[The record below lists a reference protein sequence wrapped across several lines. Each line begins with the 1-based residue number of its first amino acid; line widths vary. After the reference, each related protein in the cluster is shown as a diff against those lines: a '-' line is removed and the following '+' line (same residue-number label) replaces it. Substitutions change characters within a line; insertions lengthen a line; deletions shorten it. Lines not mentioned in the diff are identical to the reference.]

1 MSQSKSEERASECD
15 RLFPVVGIGASAGGL
30 EAFKQLLRHL
40 SADTGMAYVLIQHL
54 APDQKSLLSDI
65 LSRETQMPVT
75 EVRDNMAL
83 EPNCIYVIPPNT
95 RMILSEGVLHLSP
108 RERIQG
114 KYLPVDVFFSSLATE
129 RKSKAI
135 AIILSGTDGDGAV
148 GLEEVKAAGGITF
161 AQCEAT
167 AEFQGMPNTAAA
179 TGQVDFILPPQAIA
193 EELVKISRHPY
204 VAPQTL
210 ATEKSGEEETLA
222 EIFRLLRNV
231 TGVDFTYYKRNTVR
245 RRIERRM
252 LLYKLEEQAD
262 YVRYLRDHPDEVQ
275 ALYQDLL
282 IIVTQFFRDEPAFD
296 ALKELVFPRIVS
308 GKTDSPIRIWIPGC
322 ATGEEVYSIAICL
335 LEFLAEQTLK
345 PAIQIFGTDLSE
357 TAIEIA
363 RTGIYQPNRL
373 AGISPQ
379 RLRRFFIQ
387 MEGGYQISK
396 RIREMCIFARHD
408 LGSDPPFSSLDL
420 ISCRNVLIYFAP
432 PLQKRVLPLFHYS
445 LNPRGFLM
453 LGSSESVGDA
463 SDLFAEVNEKFRIYA
478 RTQAPIRLSF
488 DLSLGNSPLA
498 VADLDEDIE
507 RESQDP
513 VRVQELAERI
523 VLDRYAPVG
532 VLCTERLEIL
542 QFRGDTSAYLR
553 PAPGEPSFN
562 LLKMVRP
569 SLLPELRAIIHQA
582 KRQDSSTSKAGFRVA
597 ESNQLMT
604 VEIEA
609 IPFRVPPAQER
620 YWLISFKSSS
630 TLAVEKVASDR
641 SNAEEQTDA
650 ESEIERLR
658 QELTDS
664 QAYLQAT
671 MEEQEATN
679 QRLAAANEEILSSN
693 EELQS
698 TNEELQTAKEEI
710 QAANEE
716 LRTTN
721 DELQH
726 RNLEVRHSSDD
737 LLNLLRSVELPIL
750 MLQEDLR
757 IRRFTPAAGGIFNL
771 IASDVGRMFS
781 DIRPNI
787 DIPDLE
793 SLIRE
798 AIDTPTVLER
808 EVRDRAGR
816 WYSLSIRPYKT
827 TENQIDGAVL
837 SLIDIDNL
845 KRNAE
850 RLRASRDYAEA
861 IVETVRQPLIVLDE
875 ELRVKTANRSF
886 YQMFQVSPAQTERQP
901 FFELGNGQWNIPR
914 LRQLL
919 EEILSENNQFQ
930 DFEVEHEFEQ
940 IGTKILLL
948 NARELAFAEEGRSIL
963 LAIEDITQRQQLEA
977 ERTQL
982 LVEQI
987 ARTEAEE
994 ANASKDQFISILSHE
1009 LRTPLNSISGW
1020 TQLLLQSNFD
1030 ESTTTR
1036 GLETID
1042 RNARLQSQMIEDLL
1056 DISRIIR
1063 GELRLEFR
1071 PFSVTSAVEAALET
1085 VRPTAERKEIQLRSS
1100 LAPCQAGV
1108 SGDYNRMQQVICN
1121 LLSNAIKFTPEGGR
1135 IEIRL
1140 TCSTD
1145 QAQIQVIDT
1154 GRGINPDFLPHI
1166 FERFRQSDST
1176 SIRKHGGLGLGLA
1189 IVRELVELHRGT
1201 VTAQSPGEGRG
1212 ATFTV
1217 RLPLATT
1224 PLETSID
1231 PEASPPVSDFTDI
1244 KILVIE
1250 DNDDARGLLTL
1261 WLETENANVTAV
1273 ASAKAA
1279 LEALNQSLPDI
1290 ILSDVSMPEV
1300 DGYTLIRQIRALPPE
1315 RGGQIPAIALTGYA
1329 EETARQQ
1336 TMTAGFQRH
1345 ITKPFKL
1352 EELTEAIASLVAGR
1366 DIESVRTD
1374 S

>member
-1 MSQSKSEERASECD
+1 MSESQSEERSND
-15 RLFPVVGIGASAGGL
+15 DNKFPVVGIGASAGGL
-30 EAFKQLLRHL
+30 EAFTQLLRHL
-40 SADTGMAYVLIQHL
+40 SVDTGMAFVLIQHL
-54 APDQKSLLSDI
+54 APNHESLLSEI
-65 LSRETQMPVT
+65 LTRATQMPVT

-95 RMILSEGVLHLSP
+95 KMILSEGVLQLTP
-108 RERIQG
+108 REKIQG
-114 KYLPVDVFFSSLATE
+114 KYMPVDVFFSSLAAE
-129 RKSKAI
+129 RKSQAI
-135 AIILSGTDGDGAV
+135 AVVLSGTDGDGAA
-148 GLEEVKAAGGITF
+148 GIEEVKAAGGITF

-167 AEFQGMPNTAAA
+167 AEFEGMPNTAAA

-193 EELVKISRHPY
+193 EELFKISRHPY
-204 VAPQTL
+204 VSPQTL
-210 ATEKSGEEETLA
+210 ATKKSGEEETLA
-222 EIFRLLRNV
+222 EIFRLLKNV
-231 TGVDFTYYKRNTVR
+231 IGVDFTHYKRNTVR
-245 RRIERRM
+245 RRIGRRM

-275 ALYQDLL
+275 ALYRDLL
-282 IIVTQFFRDEPAFD
+282 IIVTQFFRDESAFD
-296 ALKELVFPRIVS
+296 ALKELVFPRIAS
-308 GKTDSPIRIWIPGC
+308 GESDSPIRIWIPGC

-357 TAIEIA
+357 TAIEKA

-373 AGISPQ
+373 AGVSPQ

-408 LGSDPPFSSLDL
+408 LCSDPPFSSLDL
-420 ISCRNVLIYFAP
+420 ISCRNVLIYFAS

-445 LNPRGFLM
+445 LNPTGFLL

-463 SDLFAEVNEKFRIYA
+463 SDLFAELNNKFRIYA
-478 RTQAPIRLSF
+478 RTQAPSRLSF
-488 DLSLGNSPLA
+488 DRGFGKYPLA
-498 VADLDEDIE
+498 VADLNNNIN
-507 RESQDP
+507 RESQGS
-513 VRVQELAERI
+513 VRVQERAERI

-569 SLLPELRAIIHQA
+569 SLLPELRAIIHLA
-582 KRQDSSTSKAGFRVA
+582 KRQDSLTSKAGLRIA
-597 ESNQLMT
+597 ESNEPLT

-609 IPFRVPPAQER
+609 IPFRVPPARER
-620 YWLISFKSSS
+620 YWLISFKPSSAP
-630 TLAVEKVASDR
+630 AVEIAGDR
-641 SNAEEQTDA
+641 SNGETDA
-650 ESEIERLR
+650 ESEIRQLQ

-671 MEEQEATN
+671 MEKQESTN

-726 RNLEVRHSSDD
+726 RNIEARQSSDD
-737 LLNLLRSVELPIL
+737 LLNLLRSVELPVL
-750 MLQEDLR
+750 MLQNDLS
-757 IRRFTPAAGGIFNL
+757 IRRFTPAAQKIFNL

-798 AIDTPTVLER
+798 AIDTPTILER
-808 EVRDRAGR
+808 EVQDRVGR

-845 KRNAE
+845 KRNSE

-861 IVETVRQPLIVLDE
+861 IVETVRQPLVVLDR
-875 ELRVKTANRSF
+875 ELRVKTANHSF
-886 YQMFQVSPAQTERQP
+886 YQMFQVSSAQIERQP

-919 EEILSENNQFQ
+919 EEILPQNNQFQ

-940 IGTKILLL
+940 IGAKTLLL

-963 LAIEDITQRQQLEA
+963 LAIEDISQRQQLEA

-982 LVEQI
+982 MVEQI
-987 ARTEAEE
+987 ARTEAEA

-1020 TQLLLQSNFD
+1020 SQILRQSNLD
-1030 ESTTTR
+1030 EETATR
-1036 GLETID
+1036 GLETIE
-1042 RNARLQSQMIEDLL
+1042 RNARLQSQLIDDLL

-1071 PFSVTSAVEAALET
+1071 PFSLTSVIEAALET
-1085 VRPTAERKEIQLRSS
+1085 VRPTAEQKEIQLESN
-1100 LAPCQAGV
+1100 LAPCPARV
-1108 SGDYNRMQQVICN
+1108 SGDPTRIEQIICN
-1121 LLSNAIKFTPEGGR
+1121 LLSNAIKFTPQGGR
-1135 IEIRL
+1135 VEIHL
-1140 TCSTD
+1140 TCTAD
-1145 QAQIQVIDT
+1145 HAQIQTIDT
-1154 GRGINPDFLPHI
+1154 GQGISPDFLPHI
-1166 FERFRQSDST
+1166 FERFRQSDSAST
-1176 SIRKHGGLGLGLA
+1176 RKQDGLGLGLA

-1217 RLPLATT
+1217 RLPLSTT
-1224 PLETSID
+1224 PLKTSQS
-1231 PEASPPVSDFTDI
+1231 PEASPPTSDLTDI
-1244 KILVIE
+1244 KILLVE
-1250 DNDDARGLLTL
+1250 DNDDARGVLTL
-1261 WLETENANVTAV
+1261 LLEQNNASVTAV
-1273 ASAKAA
+1273 ASAQAA
-1279 LEALNQSLPDI
+1279 LEALNQSQPDI
-1290 ILSDVSMPEV
+1290 ILSDISMPEV

-1315 RGGQIPAIALTGYA
+1315 QGGQIPAIALTAHA
-1329 EETARQQ
+1329 EETDRQRAI
-1336 TMTAGFQRH
+1336 TAGFQRH
-1345 ITKPFKL
+1345 IAKPVKSD
-1352 EELTEAIASLVAGR
+1352 ELFEAIASLVARR
-1366 DIESVRTD
+1366 DNS
-1374 S
+1374 

>member
-1 MSQSKSEERASECD
+1 M
-15 RLFPVVGIGASAGGL
+15 FPVVGIGASAGGL
-30 EAFKQLLRHL
+30 EAFTQLLRHL
-40 SADTGMAYVLIQHL
+40 SVDTGMAFVLIQHL
-54 APDQKSLLSDI
+54 TPDRESMLSEI
-65 LSRETQMPVT
+65 LTRETQMPVT

-95 RMILSEGVLHLSP
+95 KMILSEGLLRLSP
-108 RERIQG
+108 RENIQG
-114 KYLPVDVFFSSLATE
+114 KYMPVDAFFSSLAAE
-129 RKSKAI
+129 RQSKAI
-135 AIILSGTDGDGAV
+135 AIVLSGTDGDGAV

-167 AEFQGMPNTAAA
+167 AEFQGMPNTAVA

-193 EELVKISRHPY
+193 EELEKISRHPY
-204 VAPQTL
+204 VARQTS
-210 ATEKSGEEETLA
+210 ATEKSGEESTLA
-222 EIFRLLRNV
+222 EIFGLLRNA
-231 TGVDFTYYKRNTVR
+231 TGVNFTHYKRSTVR

-262 YVRYLRDHPDEVQ
+262 YVRYLQNHPDEVQ
-275 ALYQDLL
+275 ALYRDLL
-282 IIVTQFFRDEPAFD
+282 IVVTQFFRDESTFN
-296 ALKELVFPRIVS
+296 ALKELVFPRIAS
-308 GKTDSPIRIWIPGC
+308 GKSDSPIRIWIPGC

-335 LEFLAEQTLK
+335 LEFLAEQTFK
-345 PAIQIFGTDLSE
+345 PTIQIFGTDLSE

-363 RTGIYQPNRL
+363 RMGIYPPNRL

-396 RIREMCIFARHD
+396 RIREMCVFARHD

-445 LNPRGFLM
+445 LKPTGFLL

-463 SDLFAEVNEKFRIYA
+463 SDLFAEANEKFRIYA

-488 DLSLGNSPLA
+488 DMSLGSYPLS
-498 VADLDEDIE
+498 VADLDEDVNQ
-507 RESQDP
+507 ESQNP
-513 VRVQELAERI
+513 VRVQKLAERI
-523 VLDRYAPVG
+523 ILDRYAPVG

-569 SLLPELRAIIHQA
+569 NLLTELRAIIHQA
-582 KRQDSSTSKAGFRVA
+582 KRQDSSTSKAGLRVA
-597 ESNQLMT
+597 QSNQQET
-604 VEIEA
+604 VEIEV

-726 RNLEVRHSSDD
+726 RNLEARHSSDD

-750 MLQEDLR
+750 MLQDDLR
-757 IRRFTPAAGGIFNL
+757 IRRFTPAAQRIFNL
-771 IASDVGRMFS
+771 IASDVGRLLS
-781 DIRPNI
+781 DIRSNI
-787 DIPDLE
+787 NIPDLE

-808 EVRDRAGR
+808 EVRDEAGR
-816 WYSLSIRPYKT
+816 WYFLNIRPYKT

-837 SLIDIDNL
+837 SLINIDNL

-886 YQMFQVSPAQTERQP
+886 YQMFQVSSAQTERQP
-901 FFELGNGQWNIPR
+901 FFELGNGQWNIPH

-919 EEILSENNQFQ
+919 EEILLENNQFQ
-930 DFEVEHEFEQ
+930 DFEVEHEFEE
-940 IGTKILLL
+940 IGAKTLLL

-987 ARTEAEE
+987 ARSEAEA

-1009 LRTPLNSISGW
+1009 LRTPINSISGW
-1020 TQLLLQSNFD
+1020 TQILLQRNPD
-1030 ESTTTR
+1030 EETMTR
-1036 GLETID
+1036 GLNIIE
-1042 RNARLQSQMIEDLL
+1042 RNASLQSQLIEDLL

-1071 PFSVTSAVEAALET
+1071 PFSLTSAIEAALET
-1085 VRPTAERKEIQLRSS
+1085 VRPTADRKEIQLESS
-1100 LAPCQAGV
+1100 LAPCPTKV
-1108 SGDYNRMQQVICN
+1108 SGDYNRMQQIICN
-1121 LLSNAIKFTPEGGR
+1121 LLANAIKFTPEGGR
-1135 IEIRL
+1135 VEIHL
-1140 TCSTD
+1140 TCSTSH
-1145 QAQIQVIDT
+1145 AQIQVIDT
-1154 GRGINPDFLPHI
+1154 GRGISPDFLPNI
-1166 FERFRQSDST
+1166 FERFRQSDSS
-1176 SIRKHGGLGLGLA
+1176 SIRKQGGLGLGLA

-1201 VTAQSPGEGRG
+1201 VTAQSPGVGQG

-1217 RLPLATT
+1217 RLPLTTT

-1231 PEASPPVSDFTDI
+1231 PEPSQSASDLTDI
-1244 KILVIE
+1244 KILVVE
-1250 DNDDARGLLTL
+1250 DSDDARELMTLL
-1261 WLETENANVTAV
+1261 LEQYNANVTAV
-1273 ASAKAA
+1273 ASAQAA

-1290 ILSDVSMPEV
+1290 IVSDVSMPEV

-1315 RGGQIPAIALTGYA
+1315 RGGQIPAIALTAYA
-1329 EETARQQ
+1329 EESDRQQ
-1336 TMTAGFQRH
+1336 AIAAGYQRH
-1345 ITKPFKL
+1345 VAKPVKL
-1352 EELTEAIASLVAGR
+1352 DELIKAIASLVVRR
-1366 DIESVRTD
+1366 DNT
-1374 S
+1374 

>member
-1 MSQSKSEERASECD
+1 MPESQSQEPSRNI
-15 RLFPVVGIGASAGGL
+15 FPVVGVGASAGGL
-30 EAFKQLLRHL
+30 DAFRELLRHL
-40 SADTGMAYVLIQHL
+40 PADTGMAFVLIQHL
-54 APDQKSLLSDI
+54 AANRESLLSEI
-65 LSRETQMPVT
+65 LGRETEMPVT
-75 EVRDNMAL
+75 QVRDNMTL
-83 EPNCIYVIPPNT
+83 EPNCVYVIAPNT
-95 RMILSEGVLHLSP
+95 EMSLAEGVLKLTP
-108 RERIQG
+108 RKSIPG
-114 KYLPVDVFFSSLATE
+114 KYMPADLFFTSLAAE
-129 RKSKAI
+129 RKSQAI
-135 AIILSGTDGDGAV
+135 AIVLSGTDGDGAV

-167 AEFQGMPNTAAA
+167 AEFNGMPNTAAA

-193 EELVKISRHPY
+193 EELIKISRHPY
-204 VAPQTL
+204 VARQTS
-210 ATEKSGEEETLA
+210 ATVKSGEDETLA
-222 EIFRLLRNV
+222 DIFVLLKNA
-231 TGVDFTYYKRNTVR
+231 TGVNFTHYKRSTVR

-252 LLYKLEEQAD
+252 LLYKLEERSD
-262 YVRYLRDHPDEVQ
+262 YVRYLQDHPDEVQ
-275 ALYQDLL
+275 ALYLDLL
-282 IIVTQFFRDEPAFD
+282 IIVTQFFRDEPAFE
-296 ALKELVFPRIVS
+296 ALKELVFPQIVA
-308 GKTDSPIRIWIPGC
+308 GKSFESPIRIWIPGC

-345 PAIQIFGTDLSE
+345 PALQIFGTDLSE
-357 TAIEIA
+357 SAIEKA

-373 AGISPQ
+373 AGLSPQ
-379 RLRRFFIQ
+379 RLRRFFVQ
-387 MEGGYQISK
+387 MEGGYQINK

-478 RTQAPIRLSF
+478 RTQAPSRLSY
-488 DLSLGNSPLA
+488 DLSLGNYPLA
-498 VADLDEDIE
+498 VADLDNINQ
-507 RESQDP
+507 ESQGS
-513 VRVQELAERI
+513 VRVQERAERI
-523 VLDRYAPVG
+523 VLERYAPVG

-609 IPFRVPPAQER
+609 IPFRVPPARER
-620 YWLISFKSSS
+620 YWLISFKPSSAPAIE
-630 TLAVEKVASDR
+630 TEVVGDR
-641 SNAEEQTDA
+641 SNGEQTDA
-650 ESEIERLR
+650 ESEIRRLR

-671 MEEQEATN
+671 MEEQESTN

-721 DELQH
+721 DEIQH
-726 RNLEVRHSSDD
+726 RNLEARQSNDD

-750 MLQEDLR
+750 MLQDDLR
-757 IRRFTPAAGGIFNL
+757 IRRFTPAAQRIFNL
-771 IASDVGRMFS
+771 IGSDVGRLFS
-781 DIRPNI
+781 DIRSNI
-787 DIPDLE
+787 NIPDLE

-808 EVRDRAGR
+808 EVRDEAGR

-850 RLRASRDYAEA
+850 QLRASRDYAEA

-886 YQMFQVSPAQTERQP
+886 YQMFRVSPAQTERQP
-901 FFELGNGQWNIPR
+901 FFELGNGQWNIPH

-919 EEILSENNQFQ
+919 EEMLPNNNQFQ
-930 DFEVEHEFEQ
+930 DFEVVEHEFEN
-940 IGTKILLL
+940 IGAKTLLL

-963 LAIEDITQRQQLEA
+963 LAIEDMTQRQQLEA

-987 ARTEAEE
+987 ARTEAEA
-994 ANASKDQFISILSHE
+994 ANASKDQFISLLSHE
-1009 LRTPLNSISGW
+1009 LRTPINSISGW
-1020 TQLLLQSNFD
+1020 SQILLQSNFD
-1030 ESTTTR
+1030 EETITR
-1036 GLETID
+1036 GLETIE

-1056 DISRIIR
+1056 DISRIVR

-1071 PFSVTSAVEAALET
+1071 PFSLTSVIEAVLET
-1085 VRPTAERKEIQLRSS
+1085 VRPAAEQKEIQLRSS

-1108 SGDYNRMQQVICN
+1108 YGD
-1121 LLSNAIKFTPEGGR
+1121 
-1135 IEIRL
+1135 
-1140 TCSTD
+1140 
-1145 QAQIQVIDT
+1145 
-1154 GRGINPDFLPHI
+1154 
-1166 FERFRQSDST
+1166 
-1176 SIRKHGGLGLGLA
+1176 
-1189 IVRELVELHRGT
+1189 
-1201 VTAQSPGEGRG
+1201 
-1212 ATFTV
+1212 
-1217 RLPLATT
+1217 
-1224 PLETSID
+1224 
-1231 PEASPPVSDFTDI
+1231 
-1244 KILVIE
+1244 
-1250 DNDDARGLLTL
+1250 
-1261 WLETENANVTAV
+1261 
-1273 ASAKAA
+1273 
-1279 LEALNQSLPDI
+1279 
-1290 ILSDVSMPEV
+1290 
-1300 DGYTLIRQIRALPPE
+1300 
-1315 RGGQIPAIALTGYA
+1315 
-1329 EETARQQ
+1329 
-1336 TMTAGFQRH
+1336 
-1345 ITKPFKL
+1345 
-1352 EELTEAIASLVAGR
+1352 
-1366 DIESVRTD
+1366 
-1374 S
+1374 